1 MRFLIQSYTPNK
13 LSHSGRIFVYVGNWV
28 VCLLEMKE
36 SSPMP
41 YLIGID
47 THGLKSMKGSG
58 WLREQVGLHHHQLLL
73 HHMLLL
79 HEEGHHVWRL
89 VGGSDQLNWVSVTWM
104 TGDRSWHPNTGASSW
119 LRSRTKTRR
128 TKAQFNWWLSRTGW
142 RRSKWW
148 GWGNMPCH
156 LIRVGRGGH
165 ELGAAHKTSVCGV

>member
-73 HHMLLL
+73 HHLLLL
-79 HEEGHHVWRL
+79 HEEGHHV
-89 VGGSDQLNWVSVTWM
+89 
-104 TGDRSWHPNTGASSW
+104 
-119 LRSRTKTRR
+119 
-128 TKAQFNWWLSRTGW
+128 
-142 RRSKWW
+142 
-148 GWGNMPCH
+148 
-156 LIRVGRGGH
+156 
-165 ELGAAHKTSVCGV
+165 